1 MLRGLREA
9 DDARYSVMP
18 QLKLPS
24 DQVLTEADP
33 EILRDSTEGRT
44 ADRANPVAA

>member
-1 MLRGLREA
+1 MLRGPNEA
-9 DDARYSVMP
+9 GDAGYGAGP

-33 EILRDSTEGRT
+33 ETLRDMAAVRT
-44 ADRANPVAA
+44 ADKASPVAA